1 VKIIMGSIRI
11 HIELPPTSCSS
22 HCKMAMVGIQLFII
36 AVCVPVL
43 LVPHSAAP
51 GFLVIKIV
59 TNSLLC
65 EKFCSAPA
73 PAC

>member
-1 VKIIMGSIRI
+1 
-11 HIELPPTSCSS
+11 
-22 HCKMAMVGIQLFII
+22 MAMVGIQLFII

-59 TNSLLC
+59 TNFLLC

-73 PAC
+73 PAPAC